1 MTAIEHQPTRQFSR
15 KEVTPVGM
23 KACEGGIIIQWA
35 DGKDLEYDFRGMR
48 LSCACALCIDE
59 NTGEK
64 LLVPTM
70 VPVDITAITIESV
83 GQYAVRV
90 VWSDGHST
98 GIYPFPLLRHIGEA
112 RQAALEARKQQ
123 SKN

>member
-1 MTAIEHQPTRQFSR
+1 MAAVEHQPTRSFTR
-15 KEVTPVGM
+15 EEVTPVGM
-23 KACEGGIIIQWA
+23 KPASNGIVVQWA
-35 DGKDLEYDFRGMR
+35 DGKDLEYDFRGLR
-48 LSCACALCIDE
+48 LGCACALCIDE

-64 LLVPTM
+64 LLVPSM
-70 VPVDITAITIESV
+70 VPLDIKAITIESV
-83 GQYAVRV
+83 GQYAIRV

-112 RQAALEARKQQ
+112 RAAALAARDQQ